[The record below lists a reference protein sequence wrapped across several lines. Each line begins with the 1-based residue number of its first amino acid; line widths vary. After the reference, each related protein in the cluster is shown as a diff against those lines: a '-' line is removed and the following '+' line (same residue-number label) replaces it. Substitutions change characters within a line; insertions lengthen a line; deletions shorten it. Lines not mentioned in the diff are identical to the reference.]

1 MQPELVRQSDEAVV
15 ELVREELTELL
26 GVTWRPEV
34 VVVARWMNSMPQY
47 HVGHLD
53 IVQRIENDLATTP
66 RLALGGNALHG
77 VGLPD
82 TITSGETA
90 AERVWQNLEES

>member
-1 MQPELVRQSDEAVV
+1 
-15 ELVREELTELL
+15 
-26 GVTWRPEV
+26 
-34 VVVARWMNSMPQY
+34 MPQY

-53 IVQRIENDLATTP
+53 IVRRIENDLADTP
-66 RLALGGNALHG
+66 RLALGGNALYG

-90 AERVWQNLEES
+90 AERVWQSLANS